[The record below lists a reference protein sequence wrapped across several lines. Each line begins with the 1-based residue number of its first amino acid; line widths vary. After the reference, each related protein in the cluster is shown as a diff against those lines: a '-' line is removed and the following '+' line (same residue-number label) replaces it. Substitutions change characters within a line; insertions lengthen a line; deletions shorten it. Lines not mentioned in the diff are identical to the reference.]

1 MGLQPSPRWQ
11 TSLKIQELPKGQPR
25 ADIPGVLTVAF
36 ATLWGSPHTLLG
48 LFFDLLCYQ
57 ILFPSAQPSLYS
69 ILCPKAGERSEQ
81 WGGGRYTLRGGL
93 QHPIVVQGRPQGL
106 EPQPGKL
113 LCLPTCC
120 FSEGMEKAQAGVLCC
135 CCF

>member
-25 ADIPGVLTVAF
+25 ADIPGVSTVAF

-57 ILFPSAQPSLYS
+57 VLFPSAQPSLYS
-69 ILCPKAGERSEQ
+69 ALCPKAGESREVSSGVE
-81 WGGGRYTLRGGL
+81 GGAL
-93 QHPIVVQGRPQGL
+93 
-106 EPQPGKL
+106 
-113 LCLPTCC
+113 
-120 FSEGMEKAQAGVLCC
+120 
-135 CCF
+135 